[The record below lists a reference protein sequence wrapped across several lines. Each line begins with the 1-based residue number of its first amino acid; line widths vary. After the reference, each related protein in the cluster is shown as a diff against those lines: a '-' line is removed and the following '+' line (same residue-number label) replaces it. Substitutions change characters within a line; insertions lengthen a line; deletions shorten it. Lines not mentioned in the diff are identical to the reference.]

1 MTGNRKFFVAL
12 FSIMVGVGVI
22 FHPVIKD
29 IATPF
34 YTCLGV
40 IASGFFAINGVEH
53 WTSKK
58 GE

>member
-1 MTGNRKFFVAL
+1 MIGNRKFFIAL
-12 FSIMVGVGVI
+12 LSILVGVGVI
-22 FHPVIKD
+22 FHPAIKD

-40 IASGFFAINGVEH
+40 ISSGFFAINGVEH
-53 WTSKK
+53 WASNK